1 MVKYQQTYNLHG
13 YSGGTGMKKKAIIFS
28 AAEYIDSKTYPKPT
42 IDLPGVYHDVVAIEK
57 RFKQIG
63 FDTIKNENALKDDYF
78 SLLENETL
86 ISPND
91 AIYCVY
97 FSGHGG
103 HCNGKNYI
111 YPSDFAIRYD
121 KSNNIEDA
129 AINLEDIISIFKN
142 KGRLILILDSCRAD
156 FGTSKGYYSEMT
168 SAENVYIAYG
178 TMFNKAS
185 ISLNNGVSYFTEA
198 ICDEILKPNIDVD
211 TLFTQVRQNIYT
223 KYSVQIPS
231 SVNTLLD
238 NIILNPQLQFDDSD
252 KEVYDFIQKYG
263 DEYTDKYGY
272 FQGDDLIFIDAAQ
285 YFNISFLDAVWKFK
299 KVDNKIFK
307 DRSTNPRE
315 LTEDECKVV
324 TFLGLN
330 KSKKFFTFD
339 ESHTWYYNGRM
350 IRMGEIP
357 PLPISMQPQLPEN
370 DKEFPV
376 DIYARKIGCK
386 IAIRTN
392 LPDGSS
398 FYIRN
403 DINKFSDKYTVNGG
417 IITINKARKI
427 KKIVIDSNV
436 FADDEITKNVFGN
449 KCRNLVGKSIKYNP
463 IYGNRLNCVFE
474 F

>member
-1 MVKYQQTYNLHG
+1 
-13 YSGGTGMKKKAIIFS
+13 MKKKAIFFS

-57 RFKQIG
+57 RFHQIG
-63 FDTIKNENALKDDYF
+63 FETIKKENTLKDDYF
-78 SLLENETL
+78 SLLENEV
-86 ISPND
+86 IRSPSD

-103 HCNGKNYI
+103 HYNGKNYI
-111 YPSDFAIRYD
+111 YPSDFTIRYD
-121 KSNNIEDA
+121 NSNDIDYS

-156 FGTSKGYYSEMT
+156 FGVSKGYYSEMT

-178 TMFNKAS
+178 TMFNKES

-198 ICDEILKPNIDVD
+198 ICDEILTPNIDVD

-238 NIILNPQLQFDDSD
+238 NIILNPQLQFDNFD
-252 KEVYDFIQKYG
+252 KEIYDFIQKYG
-263 DEYTDKYGY
+263 EEYTDKYGY

-285 YFNISFLDAVWKFK
+285 YFDISLLDAIWKFR
-299 KVDNKIFK
+299 KVDDKIFK
-307 DRSTNPRE
+307 DRGTKLPE
-315 LTEDECKVV
+315 LSEAESKVV
-324 TFLGLN
+324 TFLGLTRG
-330 KSKKFFTFD
+330 KKFFYFD

-357 PLPISMQPQLPEN
+357 PLPISMQQQLPESGQ
-370 DKEFPV
+370 ELYV
-376 DIYARKIGCK
+376 EIHARKKRGK
-386 IAIRTN
+386 IIINTN
-392 LPDGSS
+392 LPDGSN
-398 FYIRN
+398 FFIRN
-403 DINKFSDKYTVNGG
+403 NTEKFSEKYTVEGG
-417 IITINKARKI
+417 RIIIKNARNI
-427 KKIVIDSNV
+427 KQIVIDSNV
-436 FADDEITKNVFGN
+436 FAPIEITKNIFGN
-449 KCRNLVGKSIKYNP
+449 KCRNLVGENIKYNP
-463 IYGNRLNCVFE
+463 IHGNKLNCIFD